1 MSVKW
6 AEYFDLI
13 GLALNV
19 LGIAVIFLFA
29 YPSQDETRRSF
40 QTVSLAWRS
49 CSCFA
54 VFSCRPSPHTGT
66 CDGNAKQWSGGG
78 AGRILPYT
86 ANGKGTQYESGRRA

>member
-19 LGIAVIFLFA
+19 FGTAVIFLFA

-40 QTVSLAWRS
+40 QIGLTRLAIMLMFCGFLLQTIAAYR
-49 CSCFA
+49 
-54 VFSCRPSPHTGT
+54 H
-66 CDGNAKQWSGGG
+66 
-78 AGRILPYT
+78 L
-86 ANGKGTQYESGRRA
+86 